1 MKKENIKTYSIIAIC
16 TLLVGCVIF
25 NVTAFGSDSYDENSV
40 CLNNYLKL
48 QVDKIELQNKLD
60 EDSTYPEYYIREKSL
75 ELGDISLNESMK
87 KTKDSIVETEALC
100 WYAKVNGIIVNDYD
114 VDKLMDEII
123 KEGKDAENYKEIQ
136 EACDNA
142 GVAFET
148 TVYKNRIFYEKQLY
162 ADKVYESEYSKMY
175 PQKKIS
181 ADNLENVDEEW
192 AKSWEQIVQDIV
204 DMYKNTDE
212 YRSLSKAL
220 NKDEVILKRKLTDV
234 QKINQIDIPVD
245 GFIK

>member
-1 MKKENIKTYSIIAIC
+1 
-16 TLLVGCVIF
+16 
-25 NVTAFGSDSYDENSV
+25 
-40 CLNNYLKL
+40 
-48 QVDKIELQNKLD
+48 
-60 EDSTYPEYYIREKSL
+60 
-75 ELGDISLNESMK
+75 
-87 KTKDSIVETEALC
+87 
-100 WYAKVNGIIVNDYD
+100 
-114 VDKLMDEII
+114 
-123 KEGKDAENYKEIQ
+123 
-136 EACDNA
+136 
-142 GVAFET
+142 
-148 TVYKNRIFYEKQLY
+148 
-162 ADKVYESEYSKMY
+162 MY